1 MSEQGQVS
9 QPLRVGRKVSNT
21 PFPTREEL
29 MKRNSFPG
37 PDKNKYLNRMWGEM
51 TWILFIIVASYQG
64 PAITTAEFSTQ
75 NACETAAKSISAILN
90 KDYSGFDAICV
101 YKATGEPKND

>member
-9 QPLRVGRKVSNT
+9 QPLRVGRKVSHPPP

-37 PDKNKYLNRMWGEM
+37 PDKNKYLNRMWGERK
-51 TWILFIIVASYQG
+51 V
-64 PAITTAEFSTQ
+64 
-75 NACETAAKSISAILN
+75 
-90 KDYSGFDAICV
+90 
-101 YKATGEPKND
+101 

>member
-9 QPLRVGRKVSNT
+9 QPLRVGRKVSHT

-37 PDKNKYLNRMWGEM
+37 R
-51 TWILFIIVASYQG
+51 TR
-64 PAITTAEFSTQ
+64 T
-75 NACETAAKSISAILN
+75 SISIA
-90 KDYSGFDAICV
+90 C
-101 YKATGEPKND
+101 GESVNND

>member
-9 QPLRVGRKVSNT
+9 QPLRVGRKVNRA

-37 PDKNKYLNRMWGEM
+37 PDKNKYLNRMWGERK
-51 TWILFIIVASYQG
+51 
-64 PAITTAEFSTQ
+64 E
-75 NACETAAKSISAILN
+75 
-90 KDYSGFDAICV
+90 
-101 YKATGEPKND
+101 

>member
-9 QPLRVGRKVSNT
+9 QPLRVGRKVIHT

-37 PDKNKYLNRMWGEM
+37 PDKNKYLNRMWGER
-51 TWILFIIVASYQG
+51 
-64 PAITTAEFSTQ
+64 
-75 NACETAAKSISAILN
+75 
-90 KDYSGFDAICV
+90 
-101 YKATGEPKND
+101 KND

>member
-37 PDKNKYLNRMWGEM
+37 PEM
-51 TWILFIIVASYQG
+51 VVLCCLSPITPPAS
-64 PAITTAEFSTQ
+64 
-75 NACETAAKSISAILN
+75 AAARSQPVTVSVNLSKMNPPGA
-90 KDYSGFDAICV
+90 Y
-101 YKATGEPKND
+101 